1 MKNMYLL
8 GGVLAV
14 ASMTALAAIPPF
26 ESLDADANGMI
37 SKEEASKSEEVVA
50 GFIAAD
56 ADKDG
61 SLSPEEYET
70 LL

>member
-1 MKNMYLL
+1 MKNIYLL

-14 ASMTALAAIPPF
+14 ASMAAHAAIPAF
-26 ESLDADANGMI
+26 EALDTDANGMI
-37 SKEEASKSEEVVA
+37 SKEEASKSEEVV
-50 GFIAAD
+50 IAFNVAD

-61 SLSPEEYET
+61 NLSPEEYKT

>member
-14 ASMTALAAIPPF
+14 ASMTAQAAIPSF
-26 ESLDADANGMI
+26 ASLDTDANGMI
-37 SKEEASKSEEVVA
+37 SKQEASKSEEVVLA
-50 GFIAAD
+50 FNAAD

-61 SLSPEEYET
+61 NLSPEEYKS